1 MLSCAMTFIEL
12 QEKFPTEQSII
23 AHFRT
28 IRYKNGLL
36 CPHCGST
43 QKVGTR
49 ADQPKLCNC
58 NHCHNT
64 FSIFTGTIFE
74 KSSTNLT
81 KWFYAVHLF
90 LNAKKGI
97 SALQLQ
103 REIGTTYKTAWR
115 MLKQIRIAMG
125 NENLTK
131 SFELIVEVDETY
143 VGGKPRKENN
153 NLQFTTPKPKDTS
166 TTGRGTKKTPVIGIK
181 ERETGRVYARV
192 ALPNEEGKKLTG
204 KQLLAVISAVTKPN
218 TVVMTD
224 DFKGYNI
231 MNHEKTNPEKF
242 THISVC
248 HSLGEFSAGKG
259 LHTNGIESF
268 WAILKRAIIGNY
280 HHVSTKY
287 LQSYVN
293 ECCFRQNNRNADA
306 FNNLLKQSVLVA

>member
-23 AHFRT
+23 THFRT
-28 IRYKNGLL
+28 IRYRNGLV

-49 ADQPKLCNC
+49 TDQPKLCNC
-58 NHCHNT
+58 NRCHNT

-74 KSSTNLT
+74 KTSTDLT

-115 MLKQIRIAMG
+115 MLKQIRTAMG

-166 TTGRGTKKTPVIGIK
+166 NTGRGTKKTPVIGVK

-204 KQLLAVISAVTKPN
+204 KQLLTVISTVTKPN

-242 THISVC
+242 TQC
-248 HSLGEFSAGKG
+248 QKL
-259 LHTNGIESF
+259 
-268 WAILKRAIIGNY
+268 R
-280 HHVSTKY
+280 
-287 LQSYVN
+287 
-293 ECCFRQNNRNADA
+293 
-306 FNNLLKQSVLVA
+306 

>member
-181 ERETGRVYARV
+181 ERGTGRVYARV

>member
-1 MLSCAMTFIEL
+1 MTFIEL

-181 ERETGRVYARV
+181 ERGTGRVYARV

>member
-166 TTGRGTKKTPVIGIK
+166 TTGRGTKKMPVIGVK

>member
-1 MLSCAMTFIEL
+1 MTYFEFN
-12 QEKFPTEQSII
+12 EKFPTNGSILQ
-23 AHFRT
+23 HFRT
-28 IRYKNGLL
+28 IRYRNGLV

-43 QKVGTR
+43 QKVRTR
-49 ADQPKLCNC
+49 TDQPKLCNC
-58 NHCHNT
+58 NRCHNT

-74 KSSTNLT
+74 KSSTDLT

-90 LNAKKGI
+90 MNAKKGI

-103 REIGTTYKTAWR
+103 REIGTAYKTAWR
-115 MLKQIRIAMG
+115 MLKQIRTAMG

-166 TTGRGTKKTPVIGIK
+166 TTGRGTKKTPVISVK
-181 ERETGRVYARV
+181 ERGTGRVYARV

-204 KQLLAVISAVTKPN
+204 NQLLKVISAVTKPN

-268 WAILKRAIIGNY
+268 WAILKRAIIGSY

-293 ECCFRQNNRNADA
+293 ECCFRQNNQSETA
-306 FNNLLKQSVLVA
+306 FDKLLIQSVLSA